1 MIGGDVN
8 GHFGL
13 TQQVYAPYHGWQ
25 SLGRKMMIDH
35 ILDCAE
41 AQKTVVRYTTIS
53 MPGNRYI
60 NKQVLWWKRRLKK
73 QDYADLHTFKAFG
86 RHRYLQH
93 FIQLRN

>member
-41 AQKTVVRYTTIS
+41 AQKTVVRLK
-53 MPGNRYI
+53 PGNRHI
-60 NKQVLWWKRRLKK
+60 NKQVLWWKKK
-73 QDYADLHTFKAFG
+73 AKTAGKREEAGLC
-86 RHRYLQH
+86 
-93 FIQLRN
+93 